1 MFEKIKSL
9 FKNKT
14 EIIKNKRED
23 LLYTSKKEYYNL
35 VSDIIKEIK
44 SDGTGSSY
52 FSTYGVKF
60 SELKSYKVIKSKEVN
75 FKKEF
80 ALWMLKDITRIYR
93 RNGNNH
99 SYNLKYEGDI
109 FSCLEAL
116 IPLLFRS
123 NLNFSDTEYILC
135 LNYFKDNILGYRGFS
150 FWPVGFLIQ
159 QLERKVKKEGLSEP
173 LKTFLR
179 EVLLWNEI
187 KDKESYYGTDIGKVR
202 NRIQA
207 ILVEHS
213 TDKQIIPFKFITD
226 EYGIFSNTV
235 LETQKTDIK
244 NVLYQLLHL
253 SIKVSGGKPT
263 QKFLKATSI
272 LIDELDFTTYKSF
285 VYQLLEEVIK
295 HKPIEKTTNYTHN
308 DYSYD
313 YTHYEFIEKSNLNT
327 LKGLVWT
334 LSKFHDAKTIILLS
348 KLAERCYKK
357 IPGVGPTAAAL
368 GNACLYTLANTKGKD
383 GIAQLTVLKQKIKQ
397 TSTKKLIDK
406 YINEISKKLGVSK
419 SDIEES
425 IVSEFGL
432 INGSKAILFDDY
444 KLLIS
449 IEKTGKVNVIWE
461 KPDGKTQK
469 TQPSFIKENKVLFD
483 KIKKTKIEIKEIQK
497 FLIAQRNRL
506 DALLIEERVIESENF
521 YKYYLNHGLISFLA
535 KKLIWI
541 VKKDKKEEICFYQD
555 EYWID
560 INGKQ
565 VIWIDETCQF
575 QLWHPIYGSTQQ
587 VLGWR
592 NFLINLEIVQ
602 PLKQA
607 FREIY
612 VLTEAEI
619 NTKIYSNRMASHL
632 IKQHQFNMLAK
643 IRNWNYTLVGAWDHG
658 SDCKARRILKIGN
671 DEFTVEFW
679 LNELFDD
686 GQINDVGMLLY
697 MSTDQVRYLKNGATL
712 DLIDVPDIIFSE
724 TMRDVDL
731 FVGVC
736 SVGNDPEWSD
746 NGGLPQ
752 YRDYWHSYSFGDLT
766 EVAKTRKT
774 ILENLVPRLK
784 IKDVAKVEGKFL
796 IVKGAIRTYKIH
808 LGSTNILMTPNDQY
822 LCIVPSGKKDKTE
835 NVYLPFE
842 GDKGMSV
849 ILSKAFLLA
858 EDAKITDSTI
868 TSQINNL

>member
-9 FKNKT
+9 FQKSTATVVTDNSQNKEFT
-14 EIIKNKRED
+14 KIIKNIISE
-23 LLYTSKKEYYNL
+23 
-35 VSDIIKEIK
+35 IKE
-44 SDGTGSSY
+44 SSLGAS
-52 FSTYGVKF
+52 FQITYGVKF
-60 SELKSYKVIKSKEVN
+60 SDLKSYKNLKEKDTP
-75 FKKEF
+75 FKKDF
-80 ALWMLKDITRIYR
+80 AIWLIQDIVRICK
-93 RNGNNH
+93 RNGHKRTYSFNREKDEF
-99 SYNLKYEGDI
+99 YCEETL
-109 FSCLEAL
+109 L
-116 IPLLFRS
+116 PLLFRS
-123 NLNFSDTEYILC
+123 NLGLSDSEYVFC
-135 LNYFKDNILGYRGFS
+135 LNYFKNNKFGYGGFTS
-150 FWPVGFLIQ
+150 WPVGFLFQ
-159 QLERKVKKEGLSEP
+159 QLERKSKKEGISNE
-173 LKTFLR
+173 LKTFIR
-179 EVLLWNEI
+179 EVLSW
-187 KDKESYYGTDIGKVR
+187 KEMELKNSYYGTDISKVR
-202 NRIQA
+202 NKIHVLLANKDAKKEIQ
-207 ILVEHS
+207 
-213 TDKQIIPFKFITD
+213 QFKF
-226 EYGIFSNTV
+226 
-235 LETQKTDIK
+235 KTDAYGVFANSILEEEKDNVK
-244 NVLYQLLHL
+244 NVLYQLL
-253 SIKVSGGKPT
+253 SISINVSGGKPT
-263 QKFLKATSI
+263 QKFLKATSL

-285 VYQLLEEVIK
+285 VYQLLEAVIK
-295 HKPIEKTTNYTHN
+295 YKPIEKTITN
-308 DYSYD
+308 SYNNQS
-313 YTHYEFIEKSNLNT
+313 YEHTYYEFIEKSNLNT
-327 LKGLVWT
+327 LKGLVWS

-406 YINEISKKLGVSK
+406 YIDEISKKLGVSK

-425 IVSEFGL
+425 IVSEFSL
-432 INGSKAILFDDY
+432 ENGSKVILFDDY

-449 IEKTGKVNVIWE
+449 IEKIGKVNAIWQ
-461 KPDGKTQK
+461 KPDGKIQK
-469 TQPSFIKENKVLFD
+469 TQPSFIKASKTLSEKFK
-483 KIKKTKIEIKEIQK
+483 KIKVEVKEIQK
-497 FLIAQRNRL
+497 FLVAQRNRL
-506 DALLIEERVIESENF
+506 DTLLIEERIIESENF

-541 VKKDKKEEICFYQD
+541 VKNDKNEEVCFYQD
-555 EYWID
+555 NIWID
-560 INGKQ
+560 INCKEITW
-565 VIWIDETCQF
+565 VNETCKF
-575 QLWHPIYGSTQQ
+575 QLWHPIYGTTQQ
-587 VLGWR
+587 VLNWR

-619 NTKIYSNRMASHL
+619 NTKVYSNRMASHL

-643 IRNWNYTLVGAWDHG
+643 MRNWSYTLIGAWDHG
-658 SDCKARRILKIGN
+658 SDCKAKRTLKFGK
-671 DEFTVEFW
+671 DEFTIEFW

-697 MSTDQVRYLKNGATL
+697 MSTDQVRYVKNGANL

-752 YRDYWHSYSFGDLT
+752 FRDYWQSYSFGDLS

-774 ILENLVPRLK
+774 ILESLVPRLK
-784 IKDVAKVEGKFL
+784 IKDVAKIDGKFL
-796 IVKGAIRTYKIH
+796 VVKGTKRTYKIH
-808 LGSTNILMTPNDQY
+808 IGSTNILMTPNDQY
-822 LCIVPSGKKDKTE
+822 LCIVPSGKKDKAE

-858 EDAKITDSTI
+858 EDDKITDSTI
-868 TSQINNL
+868 TSQINR

>member
-9 FKNKT
+9 FKIKT
-14 EIIKNKRED
+14 EIVKTNRED
-23 LLYTSKKEYYNL
+23 LLYTSNKEYYNL
-35 VSDIIKEIK
+35 VLDIIKEIK
-44 SDGTGSSY
+44 SDGTESSY

-60 SELKSYKVIKSKEVN
+60 GELKSYKAIKSKEVN

-80 ALWMLKDITRIYR
+80 ALWMLNDITRIYK

-99 SYNLKYEGDI
+99 SYNLKYESDV
-109 FSCLEAL
+109 FSCLETL

-123 NLNFSDTEYILC
+123 NLNFSDAEYTLC

-173 LKTFLR
+173 LKSFLKD
-179 EVLLWNEI
+179 VLLWNVI
-187 KDKESYYGTDIGKVR
+187 KDKNSYYGSDIGKVI
-202 NRIQA
+202 NRIQ
-207 ILVEHS
+207 S
-213 TDKQIIPFKFITD
+213 IIAENSSDETIVPFKFKTD
-226 EYGIFSNTV
+226 EYGVFANTI
-235 LETQKTDIK
+235 LEKQKTDTK
-244 NVLYQLLHL
+244 NILYQLLHL

-263 QKFLKATSI
+263 QKLLKATSL

-285 VYQLLEEVIK
+285 VYKLLEEVIK

-348 KLAERCYKK
+348 KLTERCFKK

-368 GNACLYTLANTKGKD
+368 GNACLFTLANTKGKD

-406 YINEISKKLGVSK
+406 YIDEISKRLGVSK

-425 IVSEFGL
+425 IVSEFSL
-432 INGSKAILFDDY
+432 KNGSKTILFDDY

-449 IEKTGKVNVIWE
+449 IEKIGKVNTIWK

-469 TQPSFIKENKVLFD
+469 TQPSFIKNSKTLSEKLK
-483 KIKKTKIEIKEIQK
+483 KIKVEIKEIQK
-497 FLIAQRNRL
+497 FLGAQRNRL
-506 DALLIEERVIESENF
+506 DALLIEERIIESENF

-541 VKKDKKEEICFYQD
+541 VKSDKKEEVCFYQD
-555 EYWID
+555 DFWID
-560 INGKQ
+560 INSKQ
-565 VIWIDETCQF
+565 ITWIDETCQF
-575 QLWHPIYGSTQQ
+575 QLWHPIYGTTQE
-587 VLGWR
+587 VLNWR

-612 VLTEAEI
+612 VLTEAEV

-643 IRNWNYTLVGAWDHG
+643 IRNWSYTLVGAWDHG
-658 SDCKARRILKIGN
+658 SDCKARRTLKIGK
-671 DEFTVEFW
+671 DEFSVEFW

-736 SVGNDPEWSD
+736 SVGNDPEWRD

-752 YRDYWHSYSFGDLT
+752 YRDYWQSYSFGDLT

-774 ILENLVPRLK
+774 ILESLVPRLK
-784 IKDVAKVEGKFL
+784 IKDVAKIEGKFL
-796 IVKGAIRTYKIH
+796 VVKGKKRTYKIH
-808 LGSTNILMTPNDQY
+808 IGSTNILMTPNDQY
-822 LCIVPSGKKDKTE
+822 LCIVPSGRKEKAE

-858 EDAKITDSTI
+858 EDDKITDSTI
-868 TSQINNL
+868 ISQINRR